1 MSYGHQELM
10 LLQIYPDAH
19 FGSSLKMVIDLYSA
33 LNNHQI
39 KMSMVSVTAL
49 FVSSSFVANLLV
61 ACTIFGFFD
70 GSICV
75 P

>member
-1 MSYGHQELM
+1 MFYGHQELM

-39 KMSMVSVTAL
+39 EMSMILVTKIQ
-49 FVSSSFVANLLV
+49 SRIISE
-61 ACTIFGFFD
+61 
-70 GSICV
+70 
-75 P
+75 